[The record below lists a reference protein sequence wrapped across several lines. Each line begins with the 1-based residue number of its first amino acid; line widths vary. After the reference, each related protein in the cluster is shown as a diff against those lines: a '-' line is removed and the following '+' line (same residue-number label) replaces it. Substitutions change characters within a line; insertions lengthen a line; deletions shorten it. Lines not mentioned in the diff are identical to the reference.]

1 MTQLLRLLRTLRPY
15 AGSVVLA
22 LVLSFLVAGLTSL
35 SLSTLI
41 PILETLFTDTGLA
54 EVQGHAERA
63 LAMVSEDLARFVVDH
78 LLDTRMA
85 VLQALLVTVLVITVL
100 KGLLRFFDEYIVGKV
115 SVAAGRDLTAL
126 LFARLTR
133 QSPLFV
139 EREGVGNISARFA
152 ADGDQ
157 VIRGLRTVTGTFLR
171 EPLQFVFLLLLAL
184 LISPLL
190 TVASLLIFPLIGL
203 LIRQAGRVARRHAKQ
218 VLVHRASLLSIVQ
231 DVFFSIRLVQSCRA
245 EDRAQAR
252 FEGENRLLF
261 DRERR
266 LARAEAVSS
275 PVIEVLVVVGVGAT
289 LLLGGAMAIRGE
301 ISASR
306 LVTLY
311 VAVGALYEPVRK
323 VAAAIPRIQACL
335 AASTRIHAFVDR
347 EPEVRDAPGA
357 TPLPPLTREIRLE
370 NVSVTYGGRAKALV
384 DVDLR
389 IPAGS
394 FTALVGPSGSGKSTL
409 VALLPRL
416 LDPEQGGILFDG
428 VDLRAAT
435 LDSVRSR
442 VLLVSQDP
450 LILNESVRENVALAR
465 PRATEEEIADALRAA
480 RVSEFSDRLS
490 AGLDTVTGER
500 GTTLSGGQRQRVA
513 LARAILADPDVLIL
527 DEAFSQIDE
536 DQANAVLAEIRA
548 RRANRT
554 TILITHRVEAV
565 AGAEKIVV
573 LERGQLVAHGRH
585 EALLNG
591 CGVYR
596 DLLAA
601 AEAARTGGGNDRK
614 RPA

>member
-1 MTQLLRLLRTLRPY
+1 MANLLRLLGNLRPY

-41 PILETLFTDTGLA
+41 PILETLFSETGLTEFRA
-54 EVQGHAERA
+54 AAARA
-63 LAMVSEDLARFVVDH
+63 LSVLGEGFSQWVVES

-85 VLQALLVTVLVITVL
+85 VLSAMLMAVLVITVL
-100 KGLLRFFDEYIVGKV
+100 KGVLRFFDEYIVGKV
-115 SVAAGRDLTAL
+115 SVAAGRDLTAT
-126 LFARLTR
+126 LFAHLAR
-133 QSPLFV
+133 QPPLFV
-139 EREGVGNISARFA
+139 EREGVGNISGRFA

-171 EPLQFVFLLLLAL
+171 EPLQFLFLLLLAL

-190 TVASLLIFPLIGL
+190 TASSLLIFPLIGL

-218 VLVHRASLLSIVQ
+218 VLIHRASLLSIVQ

-245 EDRAQAR
+245 EDRARAR
-252 FEGENRLLF
+252 FERENRLLF

-289 LLLGGAMAIRGE
+289 LLIGGAMAIRGE

-306 LVTLY
+306 LVVLY

-323 VAAAIPRIQACL
+323 VAAAVPRIQACL
-335 AASTRIHAFVDR
+335 AASARIFAFIDR
-347 EPEVRDAPGA
+347 EPEIRDGPDAV
-357 TPLPPLTREIRLE
+357 PLPPITEEVLLRDVT
-370 NVSVTYGGRAKALV
+370 VTYGGRAEALRG
-384 DVDLR
+384 VDLS

-394 FTALVGPSGSGKSTL
+394 WLALVGPSGSGKSTL

-416 LDPEQGGILFDG
+416 LDPEEGEIVCDG
-428 VDLRAAT
+428 RDLREAT

-442 VLLVSQDP
+442 ILLVSQDP
-450 LILNESVRENVALAR
+450 LILNETVRENVLLAR
-465 PRATEEEIADALRAA
+465 PEATDGELADALRAA
-480 RVSEFSDRLS
+480 RVSEFAGRLP
-490 AGLDTVTGER
+490 AGLDTVVGER
-500 GTTLSGGQRQRVA
+500 GATLSGGQRQRLA
-513 LARAILADPDVLIL
+513 LARAILADPDVLVL

-536 DQANAVLAEIRA
+536 DQANAVLAEFRA
-548 RRANRT
+548 RRAKRT
-554 TILITHRVEAV
+554 TVLITHRVEAV
-565 AGAEKIVV
+565 AGADRIAV
-573 LERGQLVAHGRH
+573 LAGGRLVAHGRH
-585 EALLNG
+585 EELLAG
-591 CGVYR
+591 CKVYR

-601 AEAARTGGGNDRK
+601 AEAARTGGNDDRQ
-614 RPA
+614 RST